1 MHSGMTTRQRVIAV
15 VILGA
20 LAALSA
26 VFLTKNVDF
35 QVYWRGVGGFLNG
48 SKPLYGSS
56 SGAGHPQEFRYPPV
70 TVLLFLPVT
79 WLPERVAG
87 MLWVMAGWAA
97 CAWASALAIVK
108 WRLRFTLMGA
118 ALGILILGQF
128 VVLFVKF
135 GNVQPFL
142 IALVLVA
149 LLWSDEHPAWSG
161 AVLAVAI
168 CFKVWPLFF
177 APWFLVRG
185 RRPVVGYAAAGSAVL
200 WTAPILFFGW
210 SRYVFLLRDFF
221 DHVVAL
227 ASNPE
232 ALWYSSQSLRGVL
245 LRFLTH
251 AAPPR
256 DGYPDVSF
264 ASLSPALVGNF
275 CLALTAVLY
284 GYAVFSMWRTPSSRR
299 WLWDANAFVFFSI
312 LQPFAMN
319 SGLISL
325 LPAVLAAA
333 HVYSAPAGQ
342 YPASA
347 RRCFLATCACAAV
360 ATSTFYRPLQ
370 REALMLGIDFWMMV
384 ALAATLV
391 IAASRGESHRRYTG
405 SRSDTI
411 TICMSRASRTM
422 RCARSRPT
430 SGMWRRSRGRA
441 RNTCVIWFRRANST
455 REAAGS

>member
-1 MHSGMTTRQRVIAV
+1 MYSGMTTRMRVLAV
-15 VILGA
+15 AV
-20 LAALSA
+20 LAVLAILSA
-26 VFLTKNVDF
+26 FTLSKNVDF
-35 QVYWRGVGGFLNG
+35 QVYWRGMGGFFNG
-48 SKPLYGSS
+48 SRPLYGPS

-70 TVLLFLPVT
+70 TVLFFRPLT
-79 WLPERVAG
+79 WLPERTAG
-87 MLWVMAGWAA
+87 ILWVIAAWAA
-97 CAWASALAIVK
+97 CAWASALAILK
-108 WRLRFTLMGA
+108 WRLRFTFIGA
-118 ALGILILGQF
+118 TLGILILGQF

-142 IALVLVA
+142 IALVLAA
-149 LLWSDEHPAWSG
+149 LLWAEEHPVWSG
-161 AVLAVAI
+161 VALAVAI

-185 RRPVVGYAAAGSAVL
+185 RRPVLAWAAAGSAIL

-210 SRYVFLLRDFF
+210 SRYVFLLHDFF

-275 CLALTAVLY
+275 CLALTAVVY
-284 GYAVFSMWRTPSSRR
+284 GCAVVSMWRTPSSRR
-299 WLWDANAFVFFSI
+299 WLWDANAFALFSI

-325 LPAVLAAA
+325 LPAVLAGA

-342 YPASA
+342 YRVSA
-347 RRCFLATCACAAV
+347 RRWFLATCACAAV
-360 ATSTFYRPLQ
+360 ATATFYRPLQ
-370 REALMLGIDFWMMV
+370 RYALMLGIDFWLMV
-384 ALAATLV
+384 ALAATLA
-391 IAASRGESHRRYTG
+391 IAAKGE
-405 SRSDTI
+405 
-411 TICMSRASRTM
+411 RAAT
-422 RCARSRPT
+422 AP
-430 SGMWRRSRGRA
+430 
-441 RNTCVIWFRRANST
+441 
-455 REAAGS
+455 